1 MDKKS
6 KQDIDIDKDIDIG
19 NIDKGINTD
28 IDGSLASYPGTC
40 SLLKLFLMV
49 YLP

>member
-6 KQDIDIDKDIDIG
+6 KQDIDIDKDIG
-19 NIDKGINTD
+19 NIDIGINTD